1 MAGSATDD
9 AVPTDTRASR
19 ARTDSH
25 APSALDGRPSW
36 NVAWLTLAILSICY
50 GSPLLIVVGMKTMQ
64 AALGTDRSV
73 LALAGALVWIG
84 TGAGGIFM
92 GWLADRIG
100 VRTTVVIGACM
111 IAGGLALSSTGTIWA
126 LYIGHGL
133 MIGLFGMGGVYP
145 PLLVYVSRWFDRRR
159 GAAIALISSGQYVA
173 GVVWPSVFERAI
185 DRIGWQ
191 TSMLAYGAVVLVLV
205 LPATLA
211 LKPVPVVPAP
221 PAAPLAARSAAAVQS
236 NRLAGLHPNLVQAL
250 ICLAGFC
257 CCVPM
262 SVPAAH
268 LVAFCGDIGI
278 RPTHGAA
285 MLSVMLGAAFLA
297 RQAWG
302 ALADR
307 IGGLR
312 TVLVGSACQALSIAC
327 FLLTQDE
334 VGLFAIAA
342 AFGLGFSGIIPSY
355 AVAIRDLFPSA
366 EASWRIPL
374 TLFTAMS
381 GMAFGSWFAGFLY
394 DHFGYYAPAFGIGVV
409 FNIANLA
416 IIGFLV
422 MRVAGARRAALW
434 PAVG

>member
-1 MAGSATDD
+1 MTEATGLDS
-9 AVPTDTRASR
+9 RASW
-19 ARTDSH
+19 T
-25 APSALDGRPSW
+25 
-36 NVAWLTLAILSICY
+36 VAWITLGLLSVSY

-64 AALGTDRSV
+64 EALGTDRSV
-73 LALAGALVWIG
+73 LALAGALVWVG

-100 VRTTVVIGACM
+100 IRTTVVIGACM
-111 IAGGLALSSTGTIWA
+111 IAGGLALSSTGSIWA
-126 LYIGHGL
+126 LYVGHGL
-133 MIGLFGMGGVYP
+133 MIGLVGNGAIYP
-145 PLLVYVSRWFDRRR
+145 PLVVYVSRWFNRRR

-173 GVVWPSVFERAI
+173 GVAWPSLFERGIAHL
-185 DRIGWQ
+185 GWQ
-191 TSMLAYGAVVLVLV
+191 AVMLAYAVLVLV
-205 LPATLA
+205 VVLPAA
-211 LKPVPVVPAP
+211 FMLKPAPVAPAP
-221 PAAPLAARSAAAVQS
+221 SAASLAVRS
-236 NRLAGLHPNLVQAL
+236 GTARNDRVAGLHPNVAQAL

-278 RPTHGAA
+278 RPAHGAA
-285 MLSVMLGAAFLA
+285 MLSVMLGSAFLA

-312 TVLVGSACQALSIAC
+312 TVMSGSALQAVAIAC

-334 VGLFAIAA
+334 VGLFAVAA

-355 AVAIRDLFPSA
+355 AVAIRDLYPASQ
-366 EASWRIPL
+366 ASWRIPL

-381 GMAFGSWFAGFLY
+381 GMAFGSWFAGALY
-394 DHFGYYAPAFGIGVV
+394 DHFGYYAPAFGISVV
-409 FNIANLA
+409 FNIANLG
-416 IIGFLV
+416 IVGFLLL
-422 MRVAGARRAALW
+422 RIAGRRRSALW
-434 PAVG
+434 SAVG